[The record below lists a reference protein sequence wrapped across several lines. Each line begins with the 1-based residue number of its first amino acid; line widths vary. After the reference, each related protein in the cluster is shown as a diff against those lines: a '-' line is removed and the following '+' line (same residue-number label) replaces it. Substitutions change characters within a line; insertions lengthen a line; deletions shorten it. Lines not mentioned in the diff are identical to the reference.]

1 MIEYYY
7 SHETQTF
14 SGTKTK
20 NKNVLRASLLQA
32 VALAEPFIRWLFAC
46 SQLPSFRWSL
56 THRVK

>member
-20 NKNVLRASLLQA
+20 NKNILRASLLRA

-46 SQLPSFRWSL
+46 
-56 THRVK
+56 